1 MKQILFWALI
11 LVIDFLIDIFVHPA
25 WPSIWHFLVKSTS
38 AIAIIVIVVL
48 ASKDSKK

>member
-1 MKQILFWALI
+1 MKPILFWALI
-11 LVIDFLIDIFVHPA
+11 LVIDFLIDIFINPT
-25 WPSIWHFLVKSTS
+25 WPSLWHFLVKSTS

>member
-1 MKQILFWALI
+1 MRPILFWALI
-11 LVIDFLIDIFVHPA
+11 LVFDFLIDIFINPA

-48 ASKDSKK
+48 ASKGSK